1 MRSFAIAA
9 WIAVGVSATAAPAQS
24 SGEPSVYRGRVV
36 GVLDERTGEPI
47 EGVEVRN
54 LLNGLSAL
62 TTSTGT
68 LSLFFVDTA
77 GGMLSFKKLGYEPQT
92 MVVANSVR
100 DTTPV
105 TVILKPVGQVLPTV
119 VTSAKSQGD
128 VVQYMSP
135 ALKGFEERRR
145 QALGHFV
152 AEAELRKNDAEKL
165 SDIIMR
171 YVAGVHLV
179 PPQTG
184 PNGMHSSELYLVSQR
199 NAGNVIQS
207 SGPCY
212 VTVYVDG
219 TLFYSKK
226 TAGRGLS
233 PPDMRSFGVN
243 EYAGIEYYA
252 GGATMPPQYNM
263 TDSGC
268 GVLLLWTRE
277 R

>member
-1 MRSFAIAA
+1 MRTRVLIA
-9 WIAVGVSATAAPAQS
+9 WIAVGASAAAASAQS
-24 SGEPSVYRGRVV
+24 SAEPPVYRGRIV
-36 GVLDERTGEPI
+36 GVLDERTGEPVA
-47 EGVEVRN
+47 GGEVRN
-54 LLNGLSAL
+54 LLNGLSAV

-119 VTSAKSQGD
+119 VTNAKTTD

-135 ALKGFEERRR
+135 ALKGFEERRH

-152 AEAELRKNDAEKL
+152 SEAELRKNDVEKQE
-165 SDIIMR
+165 DR
-171 YVAGVHLV
+171 
-179 PPQTG
+179 
-184 PNGMHSSELYLVSQR
+184 
-199 NAGNVIQS
+199 
-207 SGPCY
+207 
-212 VTVYVDG
+212 G
-219 TLFYSKK
+219 TLRL
-226 TAGRGLS
+226 AARHAIVQRERIRG
-233 PPDMRSFGVN
+233 V
-243 EYAGIEYYA
+243 EYYA
-252 GGATMPPQYNM
+252 GGATMPPQYNG